1 MRISKGNIIKFMKE
15 NKIYFIIALTIVIIL
30 LVLAIV
36 IFGKKEKNYVGNL
49 INNGFVTRKG
59 KWVYYTEE
67 DGIYKENTKE
77 TKKISEDIAK
87 YLNIEGKYLYFLE
100 KSDEDKFNLVK
111 MKINGKDKQTI
122 VENIDDKM
130 IMVDNGIIYYS
141 QNDDLYK
148 IKVNGKDRKKISSQN
163 ILSYQIKDNEIYYI
177 YTEGKEYLLAKMNT
191 DGTNS
196 KDLETQCDINFYV
209 KGNKIYYIK
218 EEYNIEKYEYD
229 YTLCSIQTNGKNKKE
244 IVEISNKQKQI
255 NMAEDGIYYLTT
267 ENYEKYEIFKMKYNG
282 ENIVKVAET
291 SINSKINIINKI
303 VYYIDKQDDKFVIKN
318 TI

>member
-1 MRISKGNIIKFMKE
+1 MKISKENICNYIKEKKM
-15 NKIYFIIALTIVIIL
+15 YFIIALTIAIIL

-36 IFGKKEKNYVGNL
+36 MFGKKEENYVGNL
-49 INNGFVTRKG
+49 INNGFVVQKG
-59 KWVYYTEE
+59 KWKYYAKE

-130 IMVDNGIIYYS
+130 IMVENGIIYYS
-141 QNDDLYK
+141 QNENLFR
-148 IKVNGKDRKKISSQN
+148 IKVTGKDRKKILEQN
-163 ILSYQIKDNEIYYI
+163 VLSYQVKNNQIYYV
-177 YTEGKEYLLAKMNT
+177 YTDGREYILAKMNL

-209 KGNKIYYIK
+209 KHNKIYYIK
-218 EEYNIEKYEYD
+218 AEYNIEKYEYD

-244 IVEISNKQKQI
+244 IAEISNTQKQI

-267 ENYEKYEIFKMKYNG
+267 EDYEKYEIFKIKYNG
-282 ENIVKVAET
+282 ENISKIAET
-291 SINSKINIINKI
+291 SMNSKMNIINKV
-303 VYYIDKQDDKFVIKN
+303 VYYIDKQDDKLVIKN